1 VQIWL
6 RTHPRIHLHFTPT
19 STSWLNQVETW
30 FSIVHR
36 KAIRRGVL
44 RSVPHLKD
52 AIQRFIDSW
61 NTHRHPFAWVKTAD
75 EILVHANQKA
85 SNPWRGCCTRRGPPL
100 LTNLLTEGLAA

>member
-1 VQIWL
+1 
-6 RTHPRIHLHFTPT
+6 
-19 STSWLNQVETW
+19 VETW

-44 RSVPHLKD
+44 RSVSHVKD

-75 EILVHANQKA
+75 EILVHANQKPA
-85 SNPWRGCCTRRGPPL
+85 IHGAVAATRRGPPL